1 MVPSNLMVALS
12 DGSLMLQVIF
22 FAIFFGISMRMLP
35 DEKTRTVSHFFE
47 GMNEVFIKMVHIVM
61 RAAPFFVFC
70 LMAGVLV
77 KKAGSPEQLMKIL
90 FDLGYY
96 SLVVLLGLMLLLF
109 IFYPLLATIFSDIK
123 HLIFPESCL
132 CCRRELSKSETHLC
146 FQCTSELPLSY
157 LDKIDSEENAVRK
170 LFLGRLPIE
179 LAYAHLRFEKGG
191 ASRKILFRIKYKS
204 DRQLAVY
211 FGEEIGKKL
220 LPVNQT
226 QLPDVLIPVPLHH
239 RKEFMRGYNQ
249 SEALTEGISTS
260 SGIPQNTKLC
270 SRIRFTETQT
280 KKGRF
285 ERWSNLD
292 NVFSISPVIKNYA
305 HIAIVDDVLTTGS
318 TVEQLVLAI
327 RTIHPEVRVS
337 VLTLALA

>member
-1 MVPSNLMVALS
+1 MDTFSTRDLKIFTVKTVYFVDKFLLFVLTYVIPCLAF
-12 DGSLMLQVIF
+12 GSLNLHPKWVVVNRIILLF
-22 FAIFFGISMRMLP
+22 W
-35 DEKTRTVSHFFE
+35 TVQCWLR
-47 GMNEVFIKMVHIVM
+47 NV
-61 RAAPFFVFC
+61 
-70 LMAGVLV
+70 
-77 KKAGSPEQLMKIL
+77 
-90 FDLGYY
+90 
-96 SLVVLLGLMLLLF
+96 F

-292 NVFSISPVIKNYA
+292 NVFSISPLIKNYA